1 MSFFSK
7 KYFGID
13 IYDNS
18 IKIMELSGNS
28 ISANLATYSSL
39 DLQPDI
45 VKNGQV
51 INQNLL
57 TQAIKQALSNAK
69 PKKISNVN
77 CIFALPES
85 KLILTHIRIPKST
98 DPKNFSKTIL
108 EKVQETIPFQ
118 AKDLYFDYKIVL
130 TYKDYYEILFT
141 GVQKGILDEFITS
154 LQQAGLKVSI
164 VDFESACLI
173 RSLIANCNM
182 NDAYA
187 IIDIGG
193 RTTIATIYD
202 FCNIRFSDNMPIA
215 GNEFTQAIISKW
227 NLSFQEAEEF
237 KKTYGLDPMVEEGKV
252 MLVLQE
258 PMQELINSIKK
269 DINFYQGKTG
279 RKISKIILCGGSSD
293 MPKIV
298 DYFYKN
304 LNIKTELGNPFLK
317 IKTNEQISSKI
328 DYTTVAGLAL
338 RGLEKK
344 PIESGINLLKNIK

>member
-1 MSFFSK
+1 MSIFGK

-18 IKIMELSGNS
+18 IKVMELSGNFN
-28 ISANLATYSSL
+28 SANLATFGSL

-45 VKNGQV
+45 VENGQV
-51 INQNLL
+51 VNQNLL
-57 TQAIKQALSNAK
+57 TQAIKQALADAK
-69 PKKISNVN
+69 PKKISTTN

-85 KLILTHIRIPKST
+85 KLILTHVKIPKKT

-130 TYKDYYEILFT
+130 TYKNYYEILFT
-141 GVQKGILDEFITS
+141 GVQKEILDGFITS
-154 LQQAGLKVSI
+154 FAQAGLKVKI

-202 FCNIRFSDNMPIA
+202 FCNIRFSDNIPIA
-215 GNEFTQAIISKW
+215 GNEFTQAIITKW

-258 PMQELINSIKK
+258 PIQGLINAIKK

-279 RKISKIILCGGSSD
+279 RKISKAILCGGSSE

-298 DYFYKN
+298 DYFSKN
-304 LNIKTELGNPFLK
+304 LNIRTELGNPFLK
-317 IKTNEQISSKI
+317 IKASNQISKI

-338 RGLEKK
+338 RGLESKSF
-344 PIESGINLLKNIK
+344 ESGINLLKNIKK